1 MEFQEAISIINEC
14 LPQTVDKLYD
24 GILVKRLESSNTL
37 DEGRTTKQTH
47 IAITGPQ
54 MDMFPYL
61 MAQGYF
67 NCEYADKDESLKK
80 YFIAQVPFR
89 IHRSNV
95 EQLTGSTD
103 SLFDYNAE
111 NYCRA
116 FVCLVRSRRNEA
128 ADQLQLS
135 LTSLDDE
142 KFIEFRKLLH
152 AGDFL
157 VILKLKGL
165 LEYDCFGIRNDD
177 SQNDSILLLN
187 NKFFKTSGNT
197 KAKTDDFITIKD
209 EEEVKTEYTIDELG
223 GILAAMRLN
232 APERMKSVAPH
243 AFGIKYGKVLSELS
257 SKDLKD
263 ITVKAGISDTLSEE
277 IAKGVRL
284 YKSFAENYFGMTM
297 WGREG
302 RYSTTPVGTRKVGG
316 ENVLLYGV
324 PGSGKS
330 HYIQEHYCTD
340 NNVIKRVVFHPDYTY
355 SDFVGQILPRV
366 ENGQLRYVFTPG
378 PFTKILKE
386 AYWNPERK
394 YYLIIE
400 EINRGNAPAIFGEIF
415 QLLDRKVE
423 GAYPASEIGESEY
436 GITNFDVAQEVY
448 GYSQQEVRIPSNLFV
463 LATMN
468 TADQNVFTLDTAF
481 QRRWTMKMINNDVS
495 TADHA
500 DYVIEGSDV
509 SWGVFASVVND
520 QVIVANEGISSSE
533 DKRLGAYFAL
543 ERELKA
549 DRFPEKVLKYL
560 WDDAFKMDRDYLF
573 RDDLKSLEVVIETYT
588 ASPKDKLKSILR
600 ADVYQK
606 MIAKMPQNSYGES
619 SDGNTDIGEVDAE

>member
-1 MEFQEAISIINEC
+1 MEFQEAISIINGY
-14 LPQTVDKLYD
+14 LPITNESTYD
-24 GILVKRLESSNTL
+24 GIIVKKLEASNTL
-37 DEGRTTKQTH
+37 DEGRTTNQTH
-47 IAITGPQ
+47 IAITGSQ

-61 MAQGYF
+61 RAPGYF
-67 NCEYADKDESLKK
+67 NCAYAEKDDSLKK
-80 YFIAQVPFR
+80 YFVAQVPFR
-89 IHRSNV
+89 IYRSNV
-95 EQLTGSTD
+95 EELTETSNYE
-103 SLFDYNAE
+103 FAYNAD
-111 NYCRA
+111 NYCR
-116 FVCLVRSRRNEA
+116 VLVSLMRSRRNEA
-128 ADQLQLS
+128 AEQLQVS
-135 LTSLDDE
+135 LTSLDDVS
-142 KFIEFRKLLH
+142 FVEFRKLLH

-157 VILKLKGL
+157 VILKIKGL
-165 LEYDCFGIRNDD
+165 LEYDCFGIRNERVNEGKI
-177 SQNDSILLLN
+177 QAIN
-187 NKFFKTSGNT
+187 NKFFKDKSNT
-197 KAKTDDFITIKD
+197 KVKTDDFITIKD
-209 EEEVKTEYTIDELG
+209 EEDVKTEYTVEELAN
-223 GILAAMRLN
+223 ILAAMLFN
-232 APERMKSVAPH
+232 APECMKSVAPH
-243 AFGIKYGKVLSELS
+243 AFGIKYGRVLSELS
-257 SKDLKD
+257 SKDIKD
-263 ITVKAGISDTLSEE
+263 IVNKAGIAESLSEE
-277 IAKGVRL
+277 VLKGVRL
-284 YKSFAENYFGMTM
+284 YKSFTENHFGMTM

-302 RYSTTPVGTRKVGG
+302 RYASVPSGTRKTGG

-330 HYIQEHYCTD
+330 KYIEDEYCFD
-340 NNVIKRVVFHPDYTY
+340 NNLIKRVVFHPDYTY
-355 SDFVGQILPRV
+355 SDFVGQILPRL

-378 PFTKILKE
+378 PFTTILKE
-386 AYWNPERK
+386 AYWNPEKK

-423 GAYPASEIGESEY
+423 GRYPSSEVGESVY
-436 GITNFDVAQEVY
+436 GITNFDIAQEVY

-468 TADQNVFTLDTAF
+468 TSDQNVFTLDTAF
-481 QRRWTMKMINNDVS
+481 QRRWIMKMINNDVS

-500 DYVIEGSDV
+500 DCVIEGSDV

-588 ASPKDKLKSILR
+588 TSPKDKLKSILR

-606 MIAKMPQNSYGES
+606 MISKMPQDS
-619 SDGNTDIGEVDAE
+619 SGGSSAGNTDLGEVDAE

>member
-1 MEFQEAISIINEC
+1 MEFQEAISIINGYI
-14 LPQTVDKLYD
+14 PQIVDKAYD
-24 GILVKRLESSNTL
+24 GILVKKLESSNTL
-37 DEGRTTKQTH
+37 DEDRTTKQTH

-67 NCEYADKDESLKK
+67 NCEYSDKDESLKK

-95 EQLTGSTD
+95 EQLTGSTEAP
-103 SLFDYNAE
+103 FIYNAE

-116 FVCLVRSRRNEA
+116 FTSLVRSRRNEA

-135 LTSLDDE
+135 LTSLDDDM
-142 KFIEFRKLLH
+142 FVEFRKLLH
-152 AGDFL
+152 AGDYL
-157 VILKLKGL
+157 VILKIKGL
-165 LEYDCFGIRNDD
+165 LEYDCFGIRSDEA
-177 SQNDSILLLN
+177 QNGSIEALN
-187 NKFFKTSGNT
+187 NKFFKTTGNT

-209 EEEVKTEYTIDELG
+209 EEEVKSDYSIEELG
-223 GILAAMRLN
+223 KILSAMYLN
-232 APERMKSVAPH
+232 APDGMKTAAIH
-243 AFGIKYGKVLSELS
+243 AFGIKYGKAIIDNDYKEKEIANL
-257 SKDLKD
+257 
-263 ITVKAGISDTLSEE
+263 AGITENNQVGIYD
-277 IAKGVRL
+277 GVRI
-284 YKSFAENYFGMTM
+284 YKSLADNLFGMTM
-297 WGREG
+297 WGKEG
-302 RYSTTPVGTRKVGG
+302 RYSTTPTGTRKVGG

-330 HYIQEHYCTD
+330 HYIQEHYCAD
-340 NNVIKRVVFHPDYTY
+340 KNVIERVVFHPDYTY
-355 SDFVGQILPRV
+355 SDFVGQILPKV

-386 AYWNPERK
+386 AYWNPEKK

-423 GAYPASEIGESEY
+423 GAYPAAEIGESEY

-448 GYSQQEVRIPSNLFV
+448 GYSKQEVRIPSNLYV

-468 TADQNVFTLDTAF
+468 TSDQNVFTLDTAF
-481 QRRWTMKMINNDVS
+481 QRRWIMKMINNDVS

-500 DYVIEGSDV
+500 DFVIEGSDV
-509 SWGVFASVVND
+509 SWGVFASVVNE
-520 QVIVANEGISSSE
+520 QVIVANEDISSSE

-543 ERELKA
+543 ERELKV

-588 ASPKDKLKSILR
+588 NSPKDKLKSVLR
-600 ADVYQK
+600 DDVYRK
-606 MIAKMPQNSYGES
+606 MISKMPQGSSSES
-619 SDGNTDIGEVDAE
+619 SDYNADAGEIDAE

>member
-1 MEFQEAISIINEC
+1 MEFQEAITIINEC
-14 LPQTVDKLYD
+14 LPQTVDNAYD
-24 GILVKRLESSNTL
+24 GILVKKMKPSNTL
-37 DEGRTTKQTH
+37 DDGRTTNQTH

-67 NCEYADKDESLKK
+67 NCGYADKDESLKK
-80 YFIAQVPFR
+80 YFVAQVPFR

-95 EQLTGSTD
+95 EHLTESTD
-103 SLFDYNAE
+103 SPFDYNAE

-116 FVCLVRSRRNEA
+116 FVCLVRSRRNKA

-135 LTSLDDE
+135 LKSLDDE
-142 KFIEFRKLLH
+142 KFVVFRNLLH
-152 AGDFL
+152 AGDYL
-157 VILKLKGL
+157 VILKIKGL

-177 SQNDSILLLN
+177 LKNGSILLLN
-187 NKFFKTSGNT
+187 NKFFKTNGNT
-197 KAKTDDFITIKD
+197 KAKIDDFITIKD
-209 EEEVKTEYTIDELG
+209 EEVRNDYSVEELG
-223 GILAAMRLN
+223 NILSAMYRN
-232 APERMKSVAPH
+232 APSDMKSTAIH
-243 AFGIKYGKVLSELS
+243 AFGIKYGKVISENS
-257 SKDLKD
+257 IPVKD
-263 ITVKAGISDTLSEE
+263 IATLAGISENYHVE
-277 IAKGVRL
+277 IGKGIRL
-284 YKSFAENYFGMTM
+284 YKSLADNLFGMTM
-297 WGREG
+297 WGKEG
-302 RYSTTPVGTRKVGG
+302 RYSTTPIGTRKVGG

-340 NNVIKRVVFHPDYTY
+340 NNVIERVVFHPDYTY

-386 AYWNPERK
+386 AYWNPEKK

-423 GAYPASEIGESEY
+423 GDYPASEIGESEY

-448 GYSQQEVRIPSNLFV
+448 GYSQQEVRIPTNLFV

-500 DYVIEGSDV
+500 DCVIEGSDV

-520 QVIVANEGISSSE
+520 QVIIANEGISSSE

-543 ERELKA
+543 KRELKV
-549 DRFPEKVLKYL
+549 DCFPEKVLKYL

-588 ASPKDKLKSILR
+588 TSPKDKLKSILR
-600 ADVYQK
+600 ADIYQK
-606 MIAKMPQNSYGES
+606 MISKMPQDSS
-619 SDGNTDIGEVDAE
+619 SDSSEGNTDLGEVDAE